1 MPLPD
6 QHRCQHKTDRVRS
19 NRYDEAHRDSSG
31 QFPKEVSK

>member
-19 NRYDEAHRDSSG
+19 NRYDEAHRDFVG
-31 QFPKEVSK
+31 AVS